1 MQMSLNGK
9 VIVIS
14 GVARGIGKAL
24 VLEVAKHGMLVAGF
38 DVRKQELDELQFVLN
53 ENKNDCLLECVNI
66 TNEQMCKQFIEAV
79 VAKYGKIDI
88 LINNAGITHIAPE
101 KETKPNDVEKLMQ
114 VNVLGLMYLSHYA
127 LPHIIKQKGTLV
139 SLSSVAGYS
148 PLLYRTAY
156 AASKHAVWGYMNS
169 LRAEMRDKNVKVL
182 TVCPSFVATQLQE
195 NQQQYFTN
203 NTNVALN
210 SESVAKEILK
220 AIIDKKELALI
231 GKTAKQAYW
240 LNRFFPKLYEKIMI
254 KKTKIDNK

>member
-9 VIVIS
+9 IIVIS
-14 GVARGIGKAL
+14 GVARGIGKAIAI
-24 VLEVAKHGMLVAGF
+24 EAANCGMVVAGF
-38 DVRKQELDELQFVLN
+38 DVKKQELNELQAILN
-53 ENKNDCLLECVNI
+53 ENKSDCLLACVDI
-66 TNEQMCKQFIEAV
+66 ANEQMCKQFIETV

-101 KETKPNDVEKLMQ
+101 KETKPNDIKKLMQ

-127 LPHIIKQKGTLV
+127 LPYIIEQKGTLV

-148 PLLYRTAY
+148 PLLYRTTY
-156 AASKHAVWGYMNS
+156 AASKHAVWGYMSS

-210 SESVAKEILK
+210 AENVAKEILK
-220 AIIDKKELALI
+220 AIINKKELALI

-240 LNRFFPKLYEKIMI
+240 LNRFFPKFYEKIMI
-254 KKTKIDNK
+254 KKMKVLC